1 MLSQSEKLK
10 IFDGEEIGPMEK
22 ALTKEIVESLKLIN
36 QIHLK
41 SAVHLIS
48 GNIIITRCS
57 MDNPDNII
65 RMCEK
70 LVLQVGVSCFV
81 YALPEDTI
89 SDTTISCGLTT
100 KADLISLI
108 NETGVRRFL
117 KEKITTEILKDY
129 CSAMGKN
136 FDNAFNPS
144 EMVDYV
150 SDEIMLYG
158 MENWLDQF
166 PRKLLEDWC
175 NSLTIDVLS
184 HESDAALIDSI
195 MVKIFNLRKQ
205 EPETAKSNLN
215 RSGSELVE
223 EVSKSEETETIK
235 TPKKKRKKSEKS
247 KGKEPDGDGEKQNA
261 KDEEVERKPK
271 KKRSAKD
278 TTEYSHGSDF
288 SDDTKKKKSRK
299 ASSTSLVLSEIT
311 KHTTK
316 EDLTAYILK
325 DLQQY
330 CRENSI
336 SYIGRKSELIS
347 RIITFLE
354 TGEKPHKRK
363 YTKRKRLGSKHVIWH
378 YI

>member
-1 MLSQSEKLK
+1 
-10 IFDGEEIGPMEK
+10 MEK

-41 SAVHLIS
+41 SAIHLIS
-48 GNIIITRCS
+48 GNILMTRCS
-57 MDNPDNII
+57 MDAENII

-108 NETGVRRFL
+108 NEIGIRRFL
-117 KEKITTEILKDY
+117 KEKIPTEILKDY

-136 FDNAFNPS
+136 FDNAYNHS

-175 NSLTIDVLS
+175 NNLNIDVLS

-205 EPETAKSNLN
+205 ELDLAKSLT
-215 RSGSELVE
+215 RSELVE
-223 EVSKSEETETIK
+223 EVSQSDETDINKST
-235 TPKKKRKKSEKS
+235 KKKRKKSEKV
-247 KGKEPDGDGEKQNA
+247 KGKEADGDWDKQNV
-261 KDEEVERKPK
+261 KDEELERKA
-271 KKRSAKD
+271 KKRRSKD
-278 TTEYSHGSDF
+278 NTEYSPGSDF
-288 SDDTKKKKSRK
+288 SDDPKKKKNRK
-299 ASSTSLVLSEIT
+299 LSSSSLVLSEIT
-311 KHTTK
+311 KNTTR

-363 YTKRKRLGSKHVIWH
+363 YTKRKREYRK
-378 YI
+378 